1 MKKSPLKKT
10 PPQPLTPAPHD
21 APSAQPIE
29 LAEAEMA
36 QIVGGTVSYTLNTT
50 SYKLIP
56 TDPCR
61 YTGALFV

>member
-36 QIVGGTVSYTLNTT
+36 QIVGGTVSYTALSS
-50 SYKLIP
+50 SYKLAP

-61 YTGALFV
+61 FTSALFV